1 MTHERLTEIFR
12 KVGSKELTREGL
24 NDLYDFKQEFPD
36 ADLTPYLSKTS
47 QFFQR
52 YIEQGL
58 KNIALERERV
68 DKERIEKQARV
79 AAAGGTLKFELGLAE
94 YSLLEI
100 FICRFCQLRI
110 TIVLSVNN
118 SKLF

>member
-1 MTHERLTEIFR
+1 MSTQMTHERLTEIFR

-58 KNIALERERV
+58 KNIALERERA

-79 AAAGGTLKFELGLAE
+79 AAAGGKLRFENWVLLNTTHWKSLFAE
-94 YSLLEI
+94 FVNFEPQL
-100 FICRFCQLRI
+100 FCQ
-110 TIVLSVNN
+110 
-118 SKLF
+118 